1 MATLFFFNGT
11 ILTCDPQRPRAT
23 AVAIEGGRISR
34 VGGAA
39 EIRASLP
46 AGACLV
52 DLGGRT
58 MVPGFN
64 DNHVHTFGMGVVAE
78 QLNLYGKSAVQ
89 IAAMV
94 REKAASLRP
103 GELILGHDWD
113 YGPCPAPHRSLL
125 DAAAPRNPV
134 LLLQCSGHGAWLS
147 SKLMAELGIS
157 RRSKDGPGSR
167 ILRDA
172 EGEPTGIVSG
182 GAISSRALFGKY
194 LWRFL
199 PYLFGDA
206 AIRQALDHFAES
218 GITSV
223 QDNTWEPL
231 SVARLRRLQR
241 RGELSCRFSCWPR
254 GETALRLIFDLL
266 SGLRPGDPWLRRGP
280 EKYFADG
287 AFAPRSAW
295 MTVPYAGDDANFGLP
310 TYTKERLEAIVKC
323 AARRRARIA
332 FHAIG
337 DRAVHEVLDAI
348 EKAQTAYPWT
358 EKLRF
363 RLEHVQIILP
373 GDAAR
378 MRDLGVL
385 VASQPIALFSPD
397 RDLRLLGPERVAHAY
412 PYAELLDAG
421 VQLSFGSDAP
431 GEIDHR
437 PLMGIYHAVTRMS
450 ADGREG
456 PLSPEQAISPE
467 RALLCYTMGSAYA
480 EFTEHEKGSIAEGK
494 LADVAILSE
503 DPCSI
508 PPQRIKDIRVVATLV
523 GGKCVYEASGEMIH
537 GKLSGG

>member
-1 MATLFFFNGT
+1 MAVSVFYNGR
-11 ILTCDPQRPRAT
+11 ILTCDPGRPRAE
-23 AVAIEGGRISR
+23 AVAIEGGRIAL
-34 VGGAA
+34 VGDLA
-39 EIRASLP
+39 EIRSSIP
-46 AGACLV
+46 EGARLV

-64 DNHVHTFGMGVVAE
+64 DNHVHAFGMGVMAE
-78 QLNLYGKSAVQ
+78 LLNLYGRSGEE

-94 REKAASLRP
+94 RDRAASLRP

-113 YGPCPAPHRSLL
+113 YGPCPEPHRSLL

-134 LLLQCSGHGAWLS
+134 LLLQCSGHGAWLNS
-147 SKLMAELGIS
+147 RLMEELGLS

-167 ILRDA
+167 IFRDA
-172 EGEPTGIVSG
+172 EGEPTGVVAG
-182 GAISSRALFGKY
+182 GAITSRALFGKY
-194 LWRFL
+194 LWRLL

-206 AIRQALDHFAES
+206 AILRALDRFAES

-223 QDNTWEPL
+223 QDNTWEPF
-231 SVARLRRLQR
+231 SVARLRRLR
-241 RGELSCRFSCWPR
+241 KRGALSCRFSCWPR
-254 GETALRLIFDLL
+254 GETALRLLFDLF
-266 SGLRPGDPWLRRGP
+266 SGLRPGDPWLGRGP

-295 MTVPYAGDDANFGLP
+295 MTLPYAGEDGNCGLP
-310 TYTKERLEAIVKC
+310 THSKERLEAIVKS

-337 DRAVHEVLDAI
+337 DRAVHEVLDAV
-348 EKAQTAYPWT
+348 EKAQAAYPWT

-385 VASQPIALFSPD
+385 VAAQPIALFSPD

-421 VQLSFGSDAP
+421 VRLSFGSDAP

-437 PLMGIYHAVTRMS
+437 PLLGIYHAVTRMS
-450 ADGREG
+450 ANGREG

-467 RALLCYTMGSAYA
+467 RALACYTMGSAYA
-480 EFTEHEKGSIAEGK
+480 ECAEGAKGSIAEGK
-494 LADVAILSE
+494 LADLAILSD

-508 PPQRIKDIRVVATLV
+508 APERIKDIRVLATIV
-523 GGKCVYEASGEMIH
+523 DGRCVYGTYE
-537 GKLSGG
+537 